1 MCQRIATL
9 VIGATLTAGR
19 AGAHPALLYA
29 SNSRS
34 LRDPGTAPADRAVAA
49 RADIPCDHSD
59 HTAGRRGAHREGY
72 RLVDLCPR
80 IGAAPALVAE
90 PDDSDVGAARHSDRL
105 RPLVRRSRV

>member
-19 AGAHPALLYA
+19 AGGALSRPPYV

-49 RADIPCDHSD
+49 RTDVPCDHPDDS
-59 HTAGRRGAHREGY
+59 AGRRGAYRKRHRV
-72 RLVDLCPR
+72 VDLCPR
-80 IGAAPALVAE
+80 IGSAPALVVE
-90 PDDSDVGAARHSDRL
+90 PDDSDVGAA
-105 RPLVRRSRV
+105 